1 MLTLIERII
10 FALATIVSLYLTYR
24 GVMRIISHISSGQ
37 GKINWSLIPKRISD
51 LIVKTV
57 FFQPVFRL
65 RLIPSLLHGF
75 IGWGFFTYLLINLS
89 DLIYGYTGF
98 KILYNTGLFG
108 DVYRLLADFMGLA
121 IMVGML
127 LLAFRRYIL
136 KPSTLTTRDTT
147 LLNPKARTGIW
158 RDSAIVTATFFTHN
172 FMRMLEESFHLAR
185 LGQTDSWQPIISAV
199 SGLWSGWDANAVIT
213 GEHIAWWIS
222 LGVVVAFLPYFTYS
236 KHIHL
241 FIAPL
246 NFGLK
251 PERKSIGQLS
261 YINLDDQSVEQFG
274 AAKMKDLG
282 WEQIMDSYACIQ
294 CFRCQEVCPA
304 YNTGKILSPAALEVN
319 KRYHLNYFGA
329 TDVPMLDL
337 IPAEAV
343 WACTS
348 CGACVDI
355 CPVGNEP
362 MRDIL
367 DIRRN
372 LSMMESNF
380 PKQLENALKGME
392 RNANPWNVSQAD
404 RMKWAEGLNV
414 PTIEQ
419 NAEPEIIWWVGCAPA
434 TDARAQK
441 TARAFAK
448 ILNAAGVNYAVLG
461 KNEACNGDSA
471 RRAGREDIF
480 FGLASQ
486 NVEILTEIAPKR
498 IVTTCPHCL
507 HTIKNEYPAFG
518 GNYTVI
524 HHTQL
529 ISELVGAGKISMNI
543 EGDNM
548 KVTFHDP
555 CYLGRH
561 NKIFDAPRDDLKSAG
576 MEVIEMPRN
585 SAKSFCCGAG
595 GAQMW
600 KEEENGTMRV
610 NTARFAEAKTTL
622 LNAGPSAGANTV
634 AVGCPF
640 CLSMLTDASKADGG
654 DIQVKDVAEIVA
666 ERMKSGV

>member
-1 MLTLIERII
+1 MLSLVEKILFASGTLI
-10 FALATIVSLYLTYR
+10 SLYFTYH
-24 GVMRIISHISSGQ
+24 GVMRIANHISSGQ
-37 GKINWSLIPKRISD
+37 GKIDWSLLWKRLGD
-51 LIVKTV
+51 LILKIG
-57 FFQPVFRL
+57 FFKPVFRF
-65 RLIPSLLHGF
+65 RLGPSILHGL
-75 IGWGFFTYLLINLS
+75 IGWGFFTFLLVNLS
-89 DLIYGYTGF
+89 DLIYGFTGWKLF
-98 KILYNTGLFG
+98 YNTGLFG
-108 DVYRLLADFMGLA
+108 DVYRFLADIMGVG

-127 LLAFRRYIL
+127 ALSFRRYVL

-147 LLNPKARTGIW
+147 LLNPKARTGIL

-172 FMRMLEESFHLAR
+172 FMRMLEESFYLAER
-185 LGQTDSWQPIISAV
+185 NQTDSWQPVISAV
-199 SGLWSGWDANAVIT
+199 SGLWSGLEANQLIMF
-213 GEHIAWWIS
+213 EHIAWWIS
-222 LGVVVAFLPYFTYS
+222 LGVVVSFLPYFPYS

-241 FIAPL
+241 FMAPL

-261 YINLDDQSVEQFG
+261 YINLDDTSIEQFG

-304 YNTGKILSPAALEVN
+304 YNTGKILSPAALEIN
-319 KRYHLNYFGA
+319 KRYHLNYGGA
-329 TDVPMLDL
+329 LDL
-337 IPAEAV
+337 PMVNLISEEAV

-372 LSMMESNF
+372 LSMMESSF
-380 PKQLENALKGME
+380 PKQLETAFKGME
-392 RNANPWNVSQAD
+392 RNQNPWNVSQGD
-404 RMKWAEGLNV
+404 RMKWAEGLSV

-419 NAEPEIIWWVGCAPA
+419 NAEPEILWWVGCAPA
-434 TDARAQK
+434 TDSRAQK
-441 TARAFAK
+441 TAQAFAK
-448 ILNAAGVNYAVLG
+448 ILNTAGVNYAVLG
-461 KNEACNGDSA
+461 KNESCTGDSA

-480 FGLASQ
+480 FGLATQ
-486 NVEILTEIAPKR
+486 NVEILNEVAPKR

-507 HTIKNEYPAFG
+507 HTIKNEYQAFG

-529 ISELVGAGKISMNI
+529 INELVGAGKVSMNL

-561 NKIFDAPRDDLKSAG
+561 NKITDAPREDLKSAG
-576 MEVIEMPRN
+576 VDFVEMPRN
-585 SAKSFCCGAG
+585 GAKSFCCGAG
-595 GAQMW
+595 GSHAW
-600 KEEENGTMRV
+600 KEEEQGTARV
-610 NTARFAEAKTTL
+610 NETRFAEAKST
-622 LNAGPSAGANTV
+622 GADTV

-640 CLSMLTDASKADGG
+640 CMAMMTSASNSDGSG
-654 DIQVKDVAEIVA
+654 IQVKDVAEIVA
-666 ERMKSGV
+666 ERLKS

>member
-1 MLTLIERII
+1 MLTLVEKII
-10 FALATIVSLYLTYR
+10 FALVIIVSFYLTYQ
-24 GVMRIISHISSGQ
+24 GTMRIINQISSGQ
-37 GKINWSLIPKRISD
+37 GQVNWALLPKRMSD

-65 RLIPSLLHGF
+65 RLVPSLLHAF

-89 DLIYGYTGF
+89 DLIYGYTRF
-98 KILYNTGLFG
+98 KILYNMGWFG
-108 DVYRLLADFMGLA
+108 DVYRLLADFMGVA

-127 LLAFRRYIL
+127 SLSFRRYVL
-136 KPSTLTTRDTT
+136 KPPTLSTRDTT
-147 LLNPKARTGIW
+147 LLNPKARTGIL

-172 FMRMLEESFHLAR
+172 FMRMLEESFYLAGT
-185 LGQTDSWQPIISAV
+185 GQTDGWQPIISTV
-199 SGLWSGWDANAVIT
+199 SGFWSGWDASAIHL
-213 GEHIAWWIS
+213 GEHVAWWIS
-222 LGVVVAFLPYFTYS
+222 IGVVFAFLPYFAYS

-261 YINLDDQSVEQFG
+261 YVNLDDQSIEQFG
-274 AAKMKDLG
+274 AAKMSDLG

-304 YNTGKILSPAALEVN
+304 YNTGKVLSPAALEVN
-319 KRYHLNYFGA
+319 KRYHLKEGT

-337 IPAEAV
+337 ITEEAV
-343 WACTS
+343 WACTA

-380 PKQLENALKGME
+380 PKQLENAFKGME

-419 NAEPEIIWWVGCAPA
+419 NAEPEILWWVGCAPA

-441 TARAFAK
+441 TAQAFAK
-448 ILNAAGVNYAVLG
+448 ILTAAGVNYAVLG

-486 NVEILTEIAPKR
+486 NVEILNEVAPKR

-529 ISELVGAGKISMNI
+529 INELVGAGKISMNI
-543 EGDNM
+543 DGDTM

-561 NKIFDAPRDDLKSAG
+561 NKIFDAPRADLNSAG
-576 MEVIEMPRN
+576 IEVIEMPRN

-610 NTARFAEAKTTL
+610 NTARFHEAKGT
-622 LNAGPSAGANTV
+622 GADTV

-640 CLSMLTDASKADGG
+640 CLSMLTDASRADGG
-654 DIQVKDVAEIVA
+654 DIQVKDIAEIVA
-666 ERMKSGV
+666 ERIRAGA